1 MYIMGNT
8 HPTQGTGKN
17 VDVQKNCINCP
28 LGQTTVCS
36 PNTNASSNTNSYG
49 SVDVSMKQGFESF
62 ESVAINDFMKAHPT
76 LSFVLF
82 IILLAFIVFFARSAS
97 LASLS

>member
-1 MYIMGNT
+1 MYIMDNT
-8 HPTQGTGKN
+8 QSTQDTGKN
-17 VDVQKNCINCP
+17 VDGQKNCINCP
-28 LGQTTVCS
+28 AGQTAVC
-36 PNTNASSNTNSYG
+36 SSNTNAYG

-82 IILLAFIVFFARSAS
+82 IILFFILAFIVFFARSAS